1 MHKEASAID
10 GVRQSLRQHW
20 TRLEARYQIVFA
32 CFLATFT
39 TYVERVG
46 FPLAFTA
53 LAKDADIGEGKKGTV
68 MSAFFWGYA
77 LSQVSSCNDCSLWV
91 HIQSMKFRTQASVLL
106 SVSLEQCMK
115 DQIRRHRCC
124 SEQVCLHGCCP
135 HRPSDIDI
143 VMVQTYAITCSMPN
157 MQNKGLQSPCIYQ
170 SPLRPR

>member
-53 LAKDADIGEGKKGTV
+53 VAKDAGIGEGKKGTV

-77 LSQVSSCNDCSLWV
+77 LSQASS
-91 HIQSMKFRTQASVLL
+91 
-106 SVSLEQCMK
+106 E
-115 DQIRRHRCC
+115 
-124 SEQVCLHGCCP
+124 
-135 HRPSDIDI
+135 
-143 VMVQTYAITCSMPN
+143 AIGSCAFLKYCTE
-157 MQNKGLQSPCIYQ
+157 SPCSSYELTAINRATGRDDAQ
-170 SPLRPR
+170 AR